1 MESKDQPMQEQP
13 QKKQGGKGVE
23 RQAWHWLFIK
33 LAF

>member
-1 MESKDQPMQEQP
+1 MESKNQSMQEQP
-13 QKKQGGKGVE
+13 QKTQEGKGVE